1 MGENRT
7 FVTIVL
13 PAELTAD
20 WLGEGTWLELEPGTR
35 LFVDGSQVETAEL
48 TPSELAAAAIQ
59 AAARGIRAVVYAPG
73 PLVFGLAR
81 QAFQL
86 AGVHEGRQMAVF
98 RERRAALAWLLEDS
112 TGG

>member
-1 MGENRT
+1 MSKTQG

-35 LFVDGSQVETAEL
+35 LFVDGSQVERADLAAAEL
-48 TPSELAAAAIQ
+48 SAAAIQ

-86 AGVHEGRQMAVF
+86 AGVQEGGQMAVF
-98 RERRAALAWLLEDS
+98 RERRAALAWLLEGNE
-112 TGG
+112 GG